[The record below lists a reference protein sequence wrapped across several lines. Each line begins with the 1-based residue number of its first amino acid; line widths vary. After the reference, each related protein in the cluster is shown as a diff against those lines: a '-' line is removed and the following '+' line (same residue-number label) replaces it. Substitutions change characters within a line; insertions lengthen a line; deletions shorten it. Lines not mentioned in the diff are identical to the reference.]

1 MQKRVIA
8 TIKKMLLMQKYL
20 LTLSIINFYQKYVLK
35 SLMKSVVLNI
45 QGWRQDLDDK
55 IRTQLYLN

>member
-35 SLMKSVVLNI
+35 SLMKSAVLNI

>member
-45 QGWRQDLDDK
+45 QG
-55 IRTQLYLN
+55 